1 MLFAPT
7 LADKAILPTA
17 WRGRYFF
24 NRIGRQLP
32 FQEAAL
38 AKSSRR
44 LTPRVRLMS
53 RAVELK
59 AFLLTTCPP
68 LQGQTGGDPIKM
80 PIHVPRMVEVPTVR
94 DCNGGLVGAG

>member
-1 MLFAPT
+1 
-7 LADKAILPTA
+7 
-17 WRGRYFF
+17 
-24 NRIGRQLP
+24 
-32 FQEAAL
+32 
-38 AKSSRR
+38 
-44 LTPRVRLMS
+44 MS